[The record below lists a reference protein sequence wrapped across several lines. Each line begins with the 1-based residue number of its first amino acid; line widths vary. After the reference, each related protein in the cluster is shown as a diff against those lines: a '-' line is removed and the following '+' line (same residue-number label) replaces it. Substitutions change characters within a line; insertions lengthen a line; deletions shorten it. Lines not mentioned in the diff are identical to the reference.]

1 MKIPSRGTLAFYT
14 LSLAICLDPQS
25 GKVFWQ
31 NNNFLFG
38 SRLCLRVQ
46 KMRAE
51 IIMRGR
57 ADWNVEPTNEHGEMT
72 KTFW

>member
-1 MKIPSRGTLAFYT
+1 MV
-14 LSLAICLDPQS
+14 LSLFIYPLVGNLPRSAVV
-25 GKVFWQ
+25 KYWR